1 MNPPRQRLIRS
12 LFNAYIKMY
21 AARDERLTTRFS
33 DNFSGYTGGG
43 NFLVNS
49 TDEWVAITRQD
60 FAQVPGQIRI
70 EMLDLLMQDL
80 SEGVVS
86 ATALFNIRLPIGKPL
101 LSRESVRL
109 SLVFR
114 KENDDWKITHSGIS
128 PPDHL
133 VQEGEVYP
141 INSLYQR
148 NLELELLLKERTRE
162 LDEAKCKLDA
172 LNQVSHHVR
181 QYLEPRLA
189 DDPDIDDIAAALH
202 YSKRTLTRRLKE
214 EGTSFLQIKDQL
226 RRALA
231 LKLLIETKLPVEV
244 VSLQIGFANLSSF
257 HRAFKIWTNTTP
269 LAYLR
274 AKP

>member
-12 LFNAYIKMY
+12 LFNDYIKMY
-21 AARDERLTTRFS
+21 ASRDERLTTRFS

-70 EMLDLLMQDL
+70 EMLSLLMQDL
-80 SEGVVS
+80 SEDVVS
-86 ATALFNIRLPIGKPL
+86 ATALFNIRLPIGKPS

-133 VQEGEVYP
+133 VQKGEVYP

-162 LDEAKCKLDA
+162 LDEAKRKLNA
-172 LNQVSHHVR
+172 LNQMSHQVR

-189 DDPDIDDIAAALH
+189 HDPDIDAIAAMLH
-202 YSKRTLTRRLKE
+202 YSARTLSRRLKE

-257 HRAFKIWTNTTP
+257 HRAFRRWTNTTP
-269 LAYLR
+269 LAYQR